1 MRRAQLLQKT
11 SSSIA
16 APWRASLGL
25 LREHREQ
32 LSVLG
37 VTPAHARILLYL
49 QQHPHSYI
57 HQCARAFG
65 LTWKSIG
72 YSVRIL
78 EQRRLLMKRRAPQD
92 ERCLLLTLRPKGTD
106 LARAI
111 RQQLDSTLGEK
122 TRA

>member
-1 MRRAQLLQKT
+1 MRQAQLLQKT
-11 SSSIA
+11 SASTA
-16 APWRASLGL
+16 PPWRASLGL

-32 LSVLG
+32 LLDLG
-37 VTPAHARILLYL
+37 VTPAQARILLYL
-49 QQHPHSYI
+49 QQHPHRYI

-78 EQRRLLMKRRAPQD
+78 EQRRLIIKRRAPQD
-92 ERCLLLTLRPKGTD
+92 ERCLLLTLTQKGTD

-111 RQQLDSTLGEK
+111 RQH
-122 TRA
+122 